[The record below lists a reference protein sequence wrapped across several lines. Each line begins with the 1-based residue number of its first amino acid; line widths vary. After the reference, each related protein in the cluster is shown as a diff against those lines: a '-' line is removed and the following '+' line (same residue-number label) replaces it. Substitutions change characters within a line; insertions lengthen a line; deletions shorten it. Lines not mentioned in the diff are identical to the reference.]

1 MLADKRPQGSAATWL
16 PNIPDNRVEQI
27 RVQLDGSV
35 SDYVEEERPGVK
47 RSDNIADQ
55 TEPALFYSD
64 ATDQHSKKT
73 PIIATATSRKY
84 IPR

>member
-1 MLADKRPQGSAATWL
+1 MLADKNYKGSAAAWL
-16 PNIPDNRVEQI
+16 PNLPDNRIEQI
-27 RVQLDGSV
+27 RVQFDGSV